1 MINIQ
6 HKKIIVI
13 KILLL
18 FALIILPLLL
28 NSNSENTS
36 LPILNS
42 DSVGSYESNICVYN
56 FYDFSQ

>member
-6 HKKIIVI
+6 QKQVTVI

-28 NSNSENTS
+28 NSNSENVS
-36 LPILNS
+36 PPILNS
-42 DSVGSYESNICVYN
+42 DSVGSYESNICVYS
-56 FYDFSQ
+56 FYDFI